1 MSFSRQ
7 FEAANQS
14 YMAKQAA
21 ETFKTNQEGAWHGA
35 DISSQAD
42 YRANQSG
49 IGWKNADTEA
59 KRGADQ
65 GALARSQASLY
76 GSQAVA
82 GNLNN
87 STNAQDLQRS
97 GYSTDQFMGQRYAA
111 GGFVDAAKY
120 VGGGARTLW
129 EGGKA
134 LAKDVGRSNIPG
146 GESMAGWANDASAL
160 VSGARSGFTGDKYTP
175 NQYRAKEFRELA
187 GYKPT
192 YAQEAGAQ
200 PAVPRSAPAAAIQ
213 PPAKIAVAEKP
224 APRAEPRESAKSNAD
239 WNAWVAHA
247 NKPQALSMEDRLQAM
262 APRMGSMARD
272 ATANMVG
279 AMGALTQ
286 RDKANQEAAHQALY
300 GPAQIRQADAQARY
314 YDSQGAAART
324 NAGTNAARVGVAGK
338 AQQYKALVD
347 QLATMSTGDP
357 KKDAAN
363 PMYQKYLA
371 RVQGLDDEMTKMSE
385 FAFTATPE
393 NFAEGG
399 MIGAI
404 GAAPQQ
410 DPMTA
415 RYGQYV
421 HAAMQAGVQPL
432 PMEKFVG
439 LLAATQAK
447 MQQAPAG
454 AQPGQPQGYAAGG
467 AIEVEG
473 QQVLGPGTGKSDS
486 IPAIIDGKRP
496 AALST
501 GEFVMPVEAVQHFGL
516 DRLTKMVAAAR
527 KGQQANA

>member
-1 MSFSRQ
+1 MAGMSFGGAMDQRLRLADDTHKRGWYDSNTSRYVAESNAGIGQ
-7 FEAANQS
+7 QNANANSQNAS
-14 YMAKQAA
+14 SNSARTASQGAVDKSQAA
-21 ETFKTNQEGAWHGA
+21 
-35 DISSQAD
+35 
-42 YRANQSG
+42 
-49 IGWKNADTEA
+49 
-59 KRGADQ
+59 
-65 GALARSQASLY
+65 LY
-76 GSQAVA
+76 TAQTTA

-87 STNAQDLQRS
+87 STNAQDLQQS
-97 GYSTDQFMGQRYAA
+97 GYSTDMFLGQRYAG
-111 GGFVDAAKY
+111 GGFVDTAKS
-120 VGGGARTLW
+120 VGGGARALW

-134 LAKDVGRSNIPG
+134 LAKEVGRSNIPG

-160 VSGARSGFTGDKYTP
+160 VSGVRSGFTGDRYAP

-187 GYKPT
+187 GYTPT
-192 YAQEAGAQ
+192 YAQEAVAQ
-200 PAVPRSAPAAAIQ
+200 PAAPRAAPAAAIQ
-213 PPAKIAVAEKP
+213 PPAKVAVAEKP

-314 YDSQGAAART
+314 YDSQGAASRT
-324 NAGTNAARVGVAGK
+324 NAGTNAARVAVAGK

-347 QLATMSTGDP
+347 QLATMSSGDP

-363 PMYQKYLA
+363 PTYKQYMA
-371 RVQGLDDEMTKMSE
+371 RVQALDAELAQMSD
-385 FAFTATPE
+385 FAFAVPQDGY
-393 NFAEGG
+393 AEGG

-404 GAAPQQ
+404 GATPQQ

-439 LLAATQAK
+439 LLTATQAK